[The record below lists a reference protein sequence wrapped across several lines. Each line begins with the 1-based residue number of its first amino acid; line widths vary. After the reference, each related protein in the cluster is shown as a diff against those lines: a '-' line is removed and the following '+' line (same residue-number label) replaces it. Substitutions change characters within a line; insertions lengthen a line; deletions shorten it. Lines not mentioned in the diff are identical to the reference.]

1 MAGLERIVVVGAS
14 LAGLR
19 TVEGLRRCGYGG
31 ALVLVGAEKHP
42 PYDRPPLSKEI
53 LQGRWEVDRLALRR
67 QPLEDLGLDLRLG
80 RRATALDLRAK
91 SVALDDGSRESFD
104 ALVIATGASA
114 RRLAQQPELAG
125 LHLLRTLDD
134 ALALRA
140 ELERGPRVLVV
151 GAGFIGAEVAA
162 SCRSRGLAVTV
173 IEPLPVP
180 LARGLGT
187 KMGELCAA
195 LHRDHGV
202 DLRCGV
208 GVAAIEGDGRVERVR
223 LTNGDVL
230 SADVVV
236 VGVGAAPETAWLEGS
251 GLTLRDGVVCDEHCA
266 ALGAPGVFAAGD
278 VARWTNPLFAEEMR
292 VEHWSNAVEQG
303 TYVAERLAGTEAG
316 AAPFAPV
323 PFFWSDQYDVK
334 IQFAGRMRADDE
346 LHVVAGSVAE
356 RKLTALYAREGRLTG
371 VLCLSRPRDL
381 AKYRRMI
388 GARATLDAALK
399 AAGA

>member
-1 MAGLERIVVVGAS
+1 
-14 LAGLR
+14 
-19 TVEGLRRCGYGG
+19 
-31 ALVLVGAEKHP
+31 
-42 PYDRPPLSKEI
+42 
-53 LQGRWEVDRLALRR
+53 
-67 QPLEDLGLDLRLG
+67 
-80 RRATALDLRAK
+80 
-91 SVALDDGSRESFD
+91 
-104 ALVIATGASA
+104 
-114 RRLAQQPELAG
+114 
-125 LHLLRTLDD
+125 
-134 ALALRA
+134 
-140 ELERGPRVLVV
+140 
-151 GAGFIGAEVAA
+151 
-162 SCRSRGLAVTV
+162 
-173 IEPLPVP
+173 
-180 LARGLGT
+180 
-187 KMGELCAA
+187 MGELCAA

-266 ALGAPGVFAAGD
+266 ALGASGVFAAGD